1 LAFQKA
7 ATGQCTEPYV
17 VRYLRLRIGGG
28 QLPRVQDNSVRRR
41 CVHFFCYGLDRGSL
55 NRIESAADKI
65 SASLDNLDLTLSAE
79 KTKLCVFSKNNKA
92 LKTQFRRNNID
103 NVVKYNKRSFSIR
116 IQGEVIANSD
126 KIKFLGIYN
135 LI

>member
-1 LAFQKA
+1 M
-7 ATGQCTEPYV
+7 CT
-17 VRYLRLRIGGG
+17 
-28 QLPRVQDNSVRRR
+28 
-41 CVHFFCYGLDRGSL
+41 FFSAMDSIEESL
-55 NRIESAADKI
+55 NRVESAADKI

-92 LKTQFRRNNID
+92 LKTQFRRNNIN

-116 IQGEVIANSD
+116 VQGEVIANSN